1 MRRIAG
7 LLSLFCLLSACGAR
21 AEVEAVQA
29 LITSSIS
36 RNLEARRPLES
47 IGIPSA
53 AYYYVKAKGLQPGR
67 TYQVDVTVLDAAKHV
82 VARHRFTAH
91 PRKAEHAIW
100 LGFRTRAGH
109 APGTWT
115 FSMDL
120 DERPLARTEIR
131 AGPDGDVAKT
141 ARYERYAPVT
151 AGLVILG
158 LLGYLVFGLRA
169 SRSVTIAA
177 TAPARSIADPAL
189 FALVAANLL
198 PLALAYF
205 GAANAADLLFIYW
218 TENFVIALYAIARI
232 AMARGPGSQKGVRT
246 AVIGFILLFGMM
258 TSVHS
263 GVLMYLV
270 WDHSNFLELQPR
282 QPREPFNVV
291 PLEFAVATLSLLV
304 SHGVSFVQNYLRRGE
319 FLVTT
324 PVDEMKRPL
333 DRVMTM
339 HIAGVAVG
347 VFAMGQGSPLLMLA
361 VLVAVKT
368 GMDIHAHVRSH
379 ARVLRRA

>member
-1 MRRIAG
+1 
-7 LLSLFCLLSACGAR
+7 
-21 AEVEAVQA
+21 
-29 LITSSIS
+29 
-36 RNLEARRPLES
+36 
-47 IGIPSA
+47 
-53 AYYYVKAKGLQPGR
+53 
-67 TYQVDVTVLDAAKHV
+67 
-82 VARHRFTAH
+82 
-91 PRKAEHAIW
+91 
-100 LGFRTRAGH
+100 
-109 APGTWT
+109 
-115 FSMDL
+115 
-120 DERPLARTEIR
+120 
-131 AGPDGDVAKT
+131 
-141 ARYERYAPVT
+141 
-151 AGLVILG
+151 
-158 LLGYLVFGLRA
+158 
-169 SRSVTIAA
+169 
-177 TAPARSIADPAL
+177 
-189 FALVAANLL
+189 
-198 PLALAYF
+198 
-205 GAANAADLLFIYW
+205 
-218 TENFVIALYAIARI
+218 
-232 AMARGPGSQKGVRT
+232 
-246 AVIGFILLFGMM
+246 
-258 TSVHS
+258 VHS

-282 QPREPFNVV
+282 QPRDPFNVV